1 VAAISGMNYLRTLAE
16 GHGYVFNLA
25 RIEVGAK
32 KKKEEKSTKRRDFPQ
47 EL

>member
-32 KKKEEKSTKRRDFPQ
+32 KKKGGEIN
-47 EL
+47 

>member
-1 VAAISGMNYLRTLAE
+1 MNYLRTLAE

-32 KKKEEKSTKRRDFPQ
+32 KKKKKREEKSTKRRDFPQ

>member
-1 VAAISGMNYLRTLAE
+1 MNYLRTLAE

-32 KKKEEKSTKRRDFPQ
+32 KKKKKKKEEKSTKRRDFPQ